1 MSGPVQGAPERPG
14 TGAAGLDPAA
24 SMPATKAAA
33 EAAGGPGA
41 GPGGSGGGKGG
52 AGGGRR
58 RGGLLRSTAV
68 FSSMTLLS
76 RIAGFLRDAL
86 QSRVFG
92 VSVAMDAFVI
102 AYRIPNYLRRIFA
115 EGSVQM
121 AFVPVFNELRERGD
135 ERALKEFLDAMAGAL
150 LAVVLVFA
158 AVGMLAA
165 PLLARMFAPGAL
177 DDPEKLALIADMLR
191 ITFPY
196 LVFISLMALVASVLN
211 SFGRFALPAVTPVL
225 HNLVMIVA
233 IVWVSRYFAEP
244 VKALAWGVLVAGVLQ
259 LAVLWPAL
267 GRLGLRP
274 RFKPGFR
281 HPDVRRVAKLMVPT
295 LFSSSV
301 AQLNLL
307 VGTVFASLL
316 VTGSQTWLYLSD
328 RLVEFPLGLFGVAI
342 GTVILPHLSRRH
354 AADDSEGYGAALDW
368 ALRMA
373 LLAGVPAAIGLLL
386 LAEPLTSVVYQGG
399 RFTPHDTRMAAISL
413 AAMSIGIPAFML
425 TKVLAPAFYARQDT
439 KTPMRAAIITV
450 VANVLMTIAFTTPL
464 WLWEVPGAH
473 GGIALATGLAGIVNA
488 WLLWRY
494 LKRAGL
500 VRLQPGW
507 GLFWLRLVVAC
518 AVMAAA
524 VLALSAW
531 IGDWTAIGSLLLR
544 AVLLL
549 AVVVAGALAYGVAM
563 LALGLRPRHLRH

>member
-1 MSGPVQGAPERPG
+1 MSGPVEGGAGGQGG
-14 TGAAGLDPAA
+14 TRESTPAGLDPAM
-24 SMPATKAAA
+24 SMPA
-33 EAAGGPGA
+33 AGGA
-41 GPGGSGGGKGG
+41 DAPGGAAPAGDGAQGK
-52 AGGGRR
+52 R

-68 FSSMTLLS
+68 FSAMTLLS

-135 ERALKEFLDAMAGAL
+135 RQALKEFLDAMAGAL
-150 LAVVLVFA
+150 LAVVLVVA

-165 PLLARMFAPGAL
+165 PLLARMFAPGAI
-177 DDPEKLALIADMLR
+177 DDPEKLRLITDMLR

-211 SFGRFALPAVTPVL
+211 SFGRFALPAATPVL
-225 HNLVMIVA
+225 HNLVMITA
-233 IVWVSRYFAEP
+233 IVWGSRWFAEP
-244 VKALAWGVLVAGVLQ
+244 VMALAWGVLLAGVLQ

-274 RFKPGFR
+274 RFRPGFR
-281 HPDVRRVAKLMVPT
+281 HPDVGRVARLMLPT

-328 RLVEFPLGLFGVAI
+328 RLVEFPLGLAGVAI

-354 AADDSEGYGAALDW
+354 AAADSEGYGATLDW

-373 LLAGVPAAIGLLL
+373 LLAGLPAATGLLL
-386 LAEPLTSVVYQGG
+386 LAEPLTAVVYQGG

-413 AAMSIGIPAFML
+413 AAMSVGVPAFML

-450 VANVLMTIAFTTPL
+450 IANVVLTIAFTTPL
-464 WLWEVPGAH
+464 WLWQVPGAH

-494 LKRAGL
+494 LGRAGL

-507 GLFWLRLVVAC
+507 GRFWLRLLLAC
-518 AVMAAA
+518 ALMAAA
-524 VLALSAW
+524 VLALSSW
-531 IGDWTAIGSLLLR
+531 IGDWRAIESLLLR

-549 AVVVAGALAYGVAM
+549 AVVAAGALVYVAAL
-563 LALGLRPRHLRH
+563 LALGLRPRDLRH

>member
-1 MSGPVQGAPERPG
+1 MVQGGAKGEG
-14 TGAAGLDPAA
+14 VDGAVGAAGLDPAA
-24 SMPATKAAA
+24 ATPAGSA
-33 EAAGGPGA
+33 PGTPPA
-41 GPGGSGGGKGG
+41 PPP
-52 AGGGRR
+52 ANAPRR
-58 RGGLLRSTAV
+58 GGGLLRSTAV
-68 FSSMTLLS
+68 FSAMTLLS

-135 ERALKEFLDAMAGAL
+135 PRALKAFLDAMAGAL

-165 PLLARMFAPGAL
+165 PLLARMFAPGAI

-196 LVFISLMALVASVLN
+196 LVCISLMALVASVLN

-225 HNLVMIVA
+225 HNLVMIAA
-233 IVWVSRYFAEP
+233 IVWGSRYFAEP

-259 LAVLWPAL
+259 LALLWPAL
-267 GRLGLRP
+267 GRLGMRP
-274 RFKPGFR
+274 AFKPGFR
-281 HPDVRRVAKLMVPT
+281 HPDVRRVARLMVPT

-354 AADDSEGYGAALDW
+354 AAEDSEGYGVTLDW

-373 LLAGVPAAIGLLL
+373 LLAGVPAAVGLLL
-386 LAEPLTSVVYQGG
+386 LAEPLTAVVYQGG
-399 RFTPHDTRMAAISL
+399 RFTPHDTRMAALSL
-413 AAMSIGIPAFML
+413 SAMSIGIPAFML

-450 VANVLMTIAFTTPL
+450 IANVVMTIAFTTPL
-464 WLWEVPGAH
+464 WLWDVPGAH

-500 VRLQPGW
+500 ARLQPGW
-507 GLFWLRLVVAC
+507 GVFWLRMAVAC
-518 AVMAAA
+518 AAMAAT
-524 VLALSAW
+524 VLALSRW
-531 IGDWTAIGSLLLR
+531 IGDWTAIDSLLLR
-544 AVLLL
+544 AALLL
-549 AVVVAGALAYGVAM
+549 AVVAAGALAYGVAM